1 LQLSFQKIRQFVIN
15 DLVKLH
21 PKIKNMIN
29 LKKAAIASL
38 FVATSA
44 FAQDGGVKGLLLND
58 ASVGLNVGLFNS
70 LSEGSEMELGYG
82 LNYTKQVN
90 AVVGIQV
97 GVMMGSLTNNTEGTD
112 EFTSLNV
119 RGIMNTSNLSI
130 NSCPKANFYLAGG
143 FNIMSIGD
151 DSLSNALTPNVGVG
165 MKYAMSN
172 KLDLD
177 LSANISSPSLTSNP
191 VAAYSQIGL
200 GLSYRFS
207 NTEESVEW
215 NNPLDAMYG
224 DLATVKTEIEGLSTD
239 TDGDGVADAF
249 DGDNNTP
256 EGVAVDG
263 KGNALDVDMD
273 GIADYADEDPFTA
286 RGVQV
291 DANGRELDSDKDG
304 VANSIDIEPNTESG
318 ATVNFQ
324 GKEIRGAKGAFMPAV
339 YFDFNSAKV
348 SYANY
353 ERLAAVASLL
363 QANPKYKLSVIG
375 YADAVGNSANNH
387 KIALRRANAVVD
399 ALSSM
404 FSIDASRLTAS
415 SKGEDAPLANESVK
429 VTETT
434 ADGQVI
440 SNNLTRMN
448 RRVEFVIE

>member
-1 LQLSFQKIRQFVIN
+1 
-15 DLVKLH
+15 
-21 PKIKNMIN
+21 MIN
-29 LKKAAIASL
+29 LKNLALASL
-38 FVATSA
+38 FVTTSA
-44 FAQDGGVKGLLLND
+44 FAQDGGLKGLVLDN
-58 ASVGLNVGLFNS
+58 ASIGVDVGAFRYVSADRNLDVAF
-70 LSEGSEMELGYG
+70 G
-82 LNYTKQVN
+82 LNYTKQ
-90 AVVGIQV
+90 
-97 GVMMGSLTNNTEGTD
+97 
-112 EFTSLNV
+112 
-119 RGIMNTSNLSI
+119 I
-130 NSCPKANFYLAGG
+130 NSVFALQAGVLNGALSNEAEELA
-143 FNIMSIGD
+143 F
-151 DSLSNALTPNVGVG
+151 NALTLKGLINITNLSVGSSPKAKLYLSGGVNVLSFDDGNAVIPTLG
-165 MKYAMSN
+165 AGIKYALYN
-172 KLDLD
+172 NIDLD
-177 LSANISSPSLTSNP
+177 LSAAFGSTPLTSDLINTHLITNIGVNYKFTKKD
-191 VAAYSQIGL
+191 VAI
-200 GLSYRFS
+200 
-207 NTEESVEW
+207 EW

-224 DLATVKTEIEGLSTD
+224 DIATVKTEIEGLSTD

-273 GIADYADEDPFTA
+273 GVADYADEDPFTA

>member
-1 LQLSFQKIRQFVIN
+1 
-15 DLVKLH
+15 
-21 PKIKNMIN
+21 MIN
-29 LKKAAIASL
+29 LKNLALASL
-38 FVATSA
+38 FVTTSA
-44 FAQDGGVKGLLLND
+44 FAQDGGLKGLVLDN
-58 ASVGLNVGLFNS
+58 ASIGVDVGAFRYVSADRNLDVAF
-70 LSEGSEMELGYG
+70 G
-82 LNYTKQVN
+82 LNYTKQ
-90 AVVGIQV
+90 
-97 GVMMGSLTNNTEGTD
+97 
-112 EFTSLNV
+112 
-119 RGIMNTSNLSI
+119 I
-130 NSCPKANFYLAGG
+130 NSVFALQAGVLNGALSNEAEELA
-143 FNIMSIGD
+143 F
-151 DSLSNALTPNVGVG
+151 NALTLKGLINLTNLSVGSSPKAKLYLSGGVNVLSFDDGNAVIPTLG
-165 MKYAMSN
+165 AGIKYALYN
-172 KLDLD
+172 NIDLD
-177 LSANISSPSLTSNP
+177 LSAAFGSTPLTSDLINTHLITNIGVNYKFTKKD
-191 VAAYSQIGL
+191 VA
-200 GLSYRFS
+200 
-207 NTEESVEW
+207 VEW

-224 DLATVKTEIEGLSTD
+224 DIATVKTEIEGLSTD

>member
-1 LQLSFQKIRQFVIN
+1 
-15 DLVKLH
+15 
-21 PKIKNMIN
+21 MIN
-29 LKKAAIASL
+29 LKNLALASL
-38 FVATSA
+38 FVTTSA
-44 FAQDGGVKGLLLND
+44 FAQDGGLKGLVLDN
-58 ASVGLNVGLFNS
+58 ASIGVDVGAFRYVSADRNLDVAF
-70 LSEGSEMELGYG
+70 G
-82 LNYTKQVN
+82 LNYTKQ
-90 AVVGIQV
+90 
-97 GVMMGSLTNNTEGTD
+97 
-112 EFTSLNV
+112 
-119 RGIMNTSNLSI
+119 I
-130 NSCPKANFYLAGG
+130 NSVFALQAGVLNGALSNEAEELA
-143 FNIMSIGD
+143 F
-151 DSLSNALTPNVGVG
+151 NALTLKGLINITNLSVGSSPKAKLYLSGGVNVLLFDDGNAVIPTLG
-165 MKYAMSN
+165 AGIKYALYN
-172 KLDLD
+172 NIDLD
-177 LSANISSPSLTSNP
+177 LSAAFGSTPLTLDPINSHLITNIGVNYKFTKKD
-191 VAAYSQIGL
+191 VA
-200 GLSYRFS
+200 
-207 NTEESVEW
+207 VEW

-224 DLATVKTEIEGLSTD
+224 DIATVKTEIEGLSTD

>member
-1 LQLSFQKIRQFVIN
+1 
-15 DLVKLH
+15 
-21 PKIKNMIN
+21 MIN
-29 LKKAAIASL
+29 LKNLALASL
-38 FVATSA
+38 FVTTSA
-44 FAQDGGVKGLLLND
+44 FAQDGGLKGLVLDN
-58 ASVGLNVGLFNS
+58 ASIGVDVGAFRYVSADRNLDVAF
-70 LSEGSEMELGYG
+70 G
-82 LNYTKQVN
+82 LNYTKQ
-90 AVVGIQV
+90 
-97 GVMMGSLTNNTEGTD
+97 
-112 EFTSLNV
+112 
-119 RGIMNTSNLSI
+119 I
-130 NSCPKANFYLAGG
+130 NSVFALQAGVLNGALSNEAEELA
-143 FNIMSIGD
+143 F
-151 DSLSNALTPNVGVG
+151 NALTLKGLINLTNLSVGSSPKAKLYLSGGVNVLSFDDGSAIIPTLG
-165 MKYAMSN
+165 AGIKYALYN
-172 KLDLD
+172 NIDLD
-177 LSANISSPSLTSNP
+177 LSAAFGSTPLTSDPINTHLITNIGVNYKFTKKD
-191 VAAYSQIGL
+191 VAI
-200 GLSYRFS
+200 
-207 NTEESVEW
+207 EW

-224 DLATVKTEIEGLSTD
+224 DIATVKTEIEGLSTD

-273 GIADYADEDPFTA
+273 GVADYADEDPFTA

>member
-1 LQLSFQKIRQFVIN
+1 
-15 DLVKLH
+15 
-21 PKIKNMIN
+21 MIN
-29 LKKAAIASL
+29 LKNLALASL
-38 FVATSA
+38 FVTTSA
-44 FAQDGGVKGLLLND
+44 FAQDGGLKGLVLDN
-58 ASVGLNVGLFNS
+58 ASIGVDVGAFRYVSADRNLDVAF
-70 LSEGSEMELGYG
+70 G
-82 LNYTKQVN
+82 LNYTKQ
-90 AVVGIQV
+90 
-97 GVMMGSLTNNTEGTD
+97 
-112 EFTSLNV
+112 
-119 RGIMNTSNLSI
+119 I
-130 NSCPKANFYLAGG
+130 NSVFALQAGVLNGALSNEAEELA
-143 FNIMSIGD
+143 F
-151 DSLSNALTPNVGVG
+151 NALTLKGLINITNLSVGSSPKAKLYLSGGVNVLLFDDGNAVIPTLG
-165 MKYAMSN
+165 AGIKYALYN
-172 KLDLD
+172 NIDLD
-177 LSANISSPSLTSNP
+177 LSAAFGSTPLTSDLINTHLITNIGVNYKFTKKD
-191 VAAYSQIGL
+191 VAI
-200 GLSYRFS
+200 
-207 NTEESVEW
+207 EW

-224 DLATVKTEIEGLSTD
+224 DIATVKTEIEGLSTD

>member
-1 LQLSFQKIRQFVIN
+1 
-15 DLVKLH
+15 
-21 PKIKNMIN
+21 MIN
-29 LKKAAIASL
+29 LKNLALAFL
-38 FVATSA
+38 FVTTSA
-44 FAQDGGVKGLLLND
+44 FAQEDGIKGLLTND
-58 ASVGLNVGLFNS
+58 ASIGLNLAAISNASSITDF
-70 LSEGSEMELGYG
+70 EMGYG
-82 LNYTKQVN
+82 LTYTKSVN
-90 AVVGIQV
+90 SVISLQFGGLMSQREEDRYGQLSAA
-97 GVMMGSLTNNTEGTD
+97 GV
-112 EFTSLNV
+112 F
-119 RGIMNTSNLSI
+119 NLS
-130 NSCPKANFYLAGG
+130 NVALSNCDCNLQFYLTGG
-143 FNIMSIGD
+143 LTAELKGEPENGGPKSLLAAIGGGLKAPVSD
-151 DSLSNALTPNVGVG
+151 N
-165 MKYAMSN
+165 
-172 KLDLD
+172 LDLG
-177 LSANISSPSLTSNP
+177 LSVTAQKSITDAGKLPSRFVT
-191 VAAYSQIGL
+191 AF
-200 GLSYRFS
+200 GLSYRFT

-224 DLATVKTEIEGLSTD
+224 DIATVKTEIEGLSND

-304 VANSIDIEPNTESG
+304 VANSVDVEPNTESG

-387 KIALRRANAVVD
+387 KIALRRANAVISS
-399 ALSSM
+399 LSSM

-429 VTETT
+429 ITETT

>member
-1 LQLSFQKIRQFVIN
+1 
-15 DLVKLH
+15 
-21 PKIKNMIN
+21 MIN
-29 LKKAAIASL
+29 LKNLALASL
-38 FVATSA
+38 FVTTSA
-44 FAQDGGVKGLLLND
+44 FAQDGGLKGLVLDN
-58 ASVGLNVGLFNS
+58 ASIGVDVGAFRYVSADRNLDVAF
-70 LSEGSEMELGYG
+70 G
-82 LNYTKQVN
+82 LNYTKQ
-90 AVVGIQV
+90 
-97 GVMMGSLTNNTEGTD
+97 
-112 EFTSLNV
+112 
-119 RGIMNTSNLSI
+119 I
-130 NSCPKANFYLAGG
+130 NSVFALQAGVLNGALSNEAEELA
-143 FNIMSIGD
+143 F
-151 DSLSNALTPNVGVG
+151 NALTLKGLINLTNLSVGSSPKAKLYLSGGVNVLSFDDGNAVIPTLG
-165 MKYAMSN
+165 AGIKYALYN
-172 KLDLD
+172 NIDLD
-177 LSANISSPSLTSNP
+177 LSAAFGSTPLTSDPINTHLITNIGVNYKFTKKD
-191 VAAYSQIGL
+191 VAI
-200 GLSYRFS
+200 
-207 NTEESVEW
+207 EW

-224 DLATVKTEIEGLSTD
+224 DIATVKTEIEGLSTD

>member
-1 LQLSFQKIRQFVIN
+1 
-15 DLVKLH
+15 
-21 PKIKNMIN
+21 MIN
-29 LKKAAIASL
+29 LKNLALASL
-38 FVATSA
+38 FVTTSA
-44 FAQDGGVKGLLLND
+44 FAQDGGLKGLVLDN
-58 ASVGLNVGLFNS
+58 ASIGVDVGAFRYVSADRNLDVAF
-70 LSEGSEMELGYG
+70 G
-82 LNYTKQVN
+82 LNYTKQ
-90 AVVGIQV
+90 
-97 GVMMGSLTNNTEGTD
+97 
-112 EFTSLNV
+112 
-119 RGIMNTSNLSI
+119 I
-130 NSCPKANFYLAGG
+130 NSVFALQAGVLNGALSNEAEELA
-143 FNIMSIGD
+143 F
-151 DSLSNALTPNVGVG
+151 NALTLKGLINITNLSVGSSPKAKLYLSGGVNVLSFDDGNAVIPTLG
-165 MKYAMSN
+165 AGIKYALYN
-172 KLDLD
+172 NIDLD
-177 LSANISSPSLTSNP
+177 LSAAFGSTPLTLDPINSHLITNIGVNYKFTKKD
-191 VAAYSQIGL
+191 VA
-200 GLSYRFS
+200 
-207 NTEESVEW
+207 VEW

-224 DLATVKTEIEGLSTD
+224 DIAVVKTTIEGLSND

-273 GIADYADEDPFTA
+273 GVADYADEDPFTA

>member
-1 LQLSFQKIRQFVIN
+1 
-15 DLVKLH
+15 
-21 PKIKNMIN
+21 MIN
-29 LKKAAIASL
+29 LKNLALASL
-38 FVATSA
+38 FVTTSA
-44 FAQDGGVKGLLLND
+44 FAQDGGLKGLVLDN
-58 ASVGLNVGLFNS
+58 ASIGVDVGAFRYVSADRNLDVAF
-70 LSEGSEMELGYG
+70 G
-82 LNYTKQVN
+82 LNYTKQ
-90 AVVGIQV
+90 
-97 GVMMGSLTNNTEGTD
+97 
-112 EFTSLNV
+112 
-119 RGIMNTSNLSI
+119 I
-130 NSCPKANFYLAGG
+130 NSVFALQAGVLNG
-143 FNIMSIGD
+143 A
-151 DSLSNALTPNVGVG
+151 LSNEAEELPFNALTLKGLINLTNLSVGSSPKAKLYLSGGVNVLSFDDGNAVIPTLG
-165 MKYAMSN
+165 AGIKYALYN
-172 KLDLD
+172 NIDLD
-177 LSANISSPSLTSNP
+177 LSAAFGSTPLTSDPINTHLITNIGVNYKFTKKD
-191 VAAYSQIGL
+191 VA
-200 GLSYRFS
+200 
-207 NTEESVEW
+207 VEW

-224 DLATVKTEIEGLSTD
+224 DIATVKTEIEGLSTD

>member
-1 LQLSFQKIRQFVIN
+1 
-15 DLVKLH
+15 
-21 PKIKNMIN
+21 MIN
-29 LKKAAIASL
+29 LKNLALASL
-38 FVATSA
+38 FVTTSA
-44 FAQDGGVKGLLLND
+44 FAQDGGLKGLVLDN
-58 ASVGLNVGLFNS
+58 ASIGVDVGAFRYVSADRNLDVAF
-70 LSEGSEMELGYG
+70 G
-82 LNYTKQVN
+82 LNYTKQ
-90 AVVGIQV
+90 
-97 GVMMGSLTNNTEGTD
+97 
-112 EFTSLNV
+112 
-119 RGIMNTSNLSI
+119 I
-130 NSCPKANFYLAGG
+130 NSVFALQAGVLNGALSNEAEELA
-143 FNIMSIGD
+143 F
-151 DSLSNALTPNVGVG
+151 NALTLKGLINLTNLSVGSSPKAKLYLSGGVNVLSFDDGNAVIPTLG
-165 MKYAMSN
+165 AGIKYALYN
-172 KLDLD
+172 NIDLD
-177 LSANISSPSLTSNP
+177 LSAAFGSTPLTSDPINTHLITNIGVNYKFTKKD
-191 VAAYSQIGL
+191 VA
-200 GLSYRFS
+200 
-207 NTEESVEW
+207 VEW

-224 DLATVKTEIEGLSTD
+224 DIATVKTEIEGLSTD

-273 GIADYADEDPFTA
+273 GVADYADEDPFTA

>member
-1 LQLSFQKIRQFVIN
+1 
-15 DLVKLH
+15 
-21 PKIKNMIN
+21 MIN
-29 LKKAAIASL
+29 LKNLALASL
-38 FVATSA
+38 FVTTSA
-44 FAQDGGVKGLLLND
+44 FAQDGGLKGLVLDN
-58 ASVGLNVGLFNS
+58 ASIGVDVGAFRYVSADRNLDVAF
-70 LSEGSEMELGYG
+70 G
-82 LNYTKQVN
+82 LNYTKQ
-90 AVVGIQV
+90 
-97 GVMMGSLTNNTEGTD
+97 
-112 EFTSLNV
+112 
-119 RGIMNTSNLSI
+119 I
-130 NSCPKANFYLAGG
+130 NSVFALQAGVLNGALSNEAEELA
-143 FNIMSIGD
+143 F
-151 DSLSNALTPNVGVG
+151 NALTLKGLINLTNLSVGSSPKAKLYLSGGVNVLSFDDGNAVIPTLG
-165 MKYAMSN
+165 AGIKYALYN
-172 KLDLD
+172 NIDLD
-177 LSANISSPSLTSNP
+177 LSAAFGSTPLTSDLINTHLITNIGVNYKFTKKD
-191 VAAYSQIGL
+191 VA
-200 GLSYRFS
+200 
-207 NTEESVEW
+207 VEW

-224 DLATVKTEIEGLSTD
+224 DIATVKTEIEGLSTD

-273 GIADYADEDPFTA
+273 GVADYADEDPFTA

>member
-1 LQLSFQKIRQFVIN
+1 
-15 DLVKLH
+15 
-21 PKIKNMIN
+21 MIN
-29 LKKAAIASL
+29 LKNLALASL
-38 FVATSA
+38 FITTSA
-44 FAQDGGVKGLLLND
+44 FAQDGGLKGLVLDN
-58 ASVGLNVGLFNS
+58 ASIGVDVGAFRYVSADRNLDVAF
-70 LSEGSEMELGYG
+70 G
-82 LNYTKQVN
+82 LNYTKQISSVF
-90 AVVGIQV
+90 AFQA
-97 GVMMGSLTNNTEGTD
+97 GV
-112 EFTSLNV
+112 LN
-119 RGIMNTSNLSI
+119 GALSN
-130 NSCPKANFYLAGG
+130 KAEELA
-143 FNIMSIGD
+143 F
-151 DSLSNALTPNVGVG
+151 NALTLKGLINITNLSVGSSPKAKLYLSGGVNVLSFDDGSAIIPTLG
-165 MKYAMSN
+165 AGIKYALYN
-172 KLDLD
+172 NIDLD
-177 LSANISSPSLTSNP
+177 LSAAFGSTPLTLDPINAHLITNIGVNYKFTKKD
-191 VAAYSQIGL
+191 VA
-200 GLSYRFS
+200 
-207 NTEESVEW
+207 VEW

-224 DLATVKTEIEGLSTD
+224 DIATVKTEIEGLSTD

-273 GIADYADEDPFTA
+273 GVADYADEDPFTA

-291 DANGRELDSDKDG
+291 DVNGRELDSDKDG

-363 QANPKYKLSVIG
+363 QANAKYKLRVIG

>member
-1 LQLSFQKIRQFVIN
+1 
-15 DLVKLH
+15 
-21 PKIKNMIN
+21 MIN
-29 LKKAAIASL
+29 LKNLALASL
-38 FVATSA
+38 FVTTSA
-44 FAQDGGVKGLLLND
+44 FAQDGGLKGLVLDN
-58 ASVGLNVGLFNS
+58 ASIGVDVGAFRYVSADRNLDVAF
-70 LSEGSEMELGYG
+70 G
-82 LNYTKQVN
+82 LNYTKQISSVF
-90 AVVGIQV
+90 ALQA
-97 GVMMGSLTNNTEGTD
+97 GV
-112 EFTSLNV
+112 LN
-119 RGIMNTSNLSI
+119 GALSNE
-130 NSCPKANFYLAGG
+130 AEELA
-143 FNIMSIGD
+143 F
-151 DSLSNALTPNVGVG
+151 NALTLKGLINLTNLSVGSSPKAKLYLSGGVNVLLFDDGNAVIPTLG
-165 MKYAMSN
+165 AGIKYALYN
-172 KLDLD
+172 NIDLD
-177 LSANISSPSLTSNP
+177 LSAAFGSTPLTLDPINSHLITNIGVNYKFTKKD
-191 VAAYSQIGL
+191 VA
-200 GLSYRFS
+200 
-207 NTEESVEW
+207 VEW

-224 DLATVKTEIEGLSTD
+224 DIAVVKTTIEGLSND

-273 GIADYADEDPFTA
+273 GVADYADEDPFTA

-291 DANGRELDSDKDG
+291 DVNGRELDSDKDG

>member
-1 LQLSFQKIRQFVIN
+1 MEHHLINYLDKI
-15 DLVKLH
+15 LKLKH
-21 PKIKNMIN
+21 MIN
-29 LKKAAIASL
+29 LKNLALATL
-38 FVATSA
+38 FVTTSA
-44 FAQDGGVKGLLLND
+44 FAQDGGLKGLVLDN
-58 ASVGLNVGLFNS
+58 ASVGVNVNALTYVSADSN
-70 LSEGSEMELGYG
+70 LELGFG
-82 LNYTKQVN
+82 LNYTKQIN
-90 AVVGIQV
+90 SVVALQAGFLTAGLSNSTDTMSFSALTLKGI
-97 GVMMGSLTNNTEGTD
+97 
-112 EFTSLNV
+112 LNV
-119 RGIMNTSNLSI
+119 SNLTI
-130 NSCPKANFYLAGG
+130 GSCPKAKFYLAGG
-143 FNIMSIGD
+143 VSLMNMEDDGRAVVPNIGGGI
-151 DSLSNALTPNVGVG
+151 
-165 MKYAMSN
+165 KYSVN
-172 KLDLD
+172 NNIDLD
-177 LSANISSPSLTSNP
+177 ISTSVGTSPLTGD
-191 VAAYSQIGL
+191 VIETHLMTGL
-200 GLSYRFS
+200 GVNYRFS
-207 NTEESVEW
+207 KKEVAVEW

-224 DLATVKTEIEGLSTD
+224 DIATVKTEIEGLSID
-239 TDGDGVADAF
+239 SDGDGVADAF

-273 GIADYADEDPFTA
+273 GVADYADEDPFTA

-304 VANSIDIEPNTESG
+304 VANSVDVEPNTESG

-387 KIALRRANAVVD
+387 KIALRRANAVISS
-399 ALSSM
+399 LSSM

>member
-1 LQLSFQKIRQFVIN
+1 L
-15 DLVKLH
+15 
-21 PKIKNMIN
+21 
-29 LKKAAIASL
+29 
-38 FVATSA
+38 
-44 FAQDGGVKGLLLND
+44 
-58 ASVGLNVGLFNS
+58 
-70 LSEGSEMELGYG
+70 
-82 LNYTKQVN
+82 
-90 AVVGIQV
+90 
-97 GVMMGSLTNNTEGTD
+97 
-112 EFTSLNV
+112 
-119 RGIMNTSNLSI
+119 
-130 NSCPKANFYLAGG
+130 
-143 FNIMSIGD
+143 
-151 DSLSNALTPNVGVG
+151 
-165 MKYAMSN
+165 KYAFN
-172 KLDLD
+172 NNIDLD
-177 LSANISSPSLTSNP
+177 LSAAIGSTPFTGDDISTHLISSVGVN
-191 VAAYSQIGL
+191 
-200 GLSYRFS
+200 YRF
-207 NTEESVEW
+207 TKKEVAVEW

-224 DLATVKTEIEGLSTD
+224 DIATVKTEIEGLSND

-304 VANSIDIEPNTESG
+304 VANSLDVEPNTESG

-363 QANPKYKLSVIG
+363 QANPKYKLNVIG

>member
-1 LQLSFQKIRQFVIN
+1 
-15 DLVKLH
+15 
-21 PKIKNMIN
+21 MIN
-29 LKKAAIASL
+29 LKNLALASL
-38 FVATSA
+38 FVTTSA
-44 FAQDGGVKGLLLND
+44 FAQDGGLKGLVLDN
-58 ASVGLNVGLFNS
+58 ASIGVNVGAFTYVAADRNLD
-70 LSEGSEMELGYG
+70 LAYG
-82 LNYTKQVN
+82 LNYTKQINSVVALQAGVLKGALSNEAEAFDFNAITLKGLVN
-90 AVVGIQV
+90 
-97 GVMMGSLTNNTEGTD
+97 LTN
-112 EFTSLNV
+112 
-119 RGIMNTSNLSI
+119 LSVG
-130 NSCPKANFYLAGG
+130 SCPKAKFYLSGG
-143 FNIMSIGD
+143 VNILHYNEERAVI
-151 DSLSNALTPNVGVG
+151 PNLGGGV
-165 MKYAMSN
+165 KYALN
-172 KLDLD
+172 NNIDLD
-177 LSANISSPSLTSNP
+177 LTASFGTSPMTSDDIDAHLATSLGVN
-191 VAAYSQIGL
+191 
-200 GLSYRFS
+200 YRF
-207 NTEESVEW
+207 TKKEVAVEW

-224 DLATVKTEIEGLSTD
+224 DIATVKTEIEGLSND

-273 GIADYADEDPFTA
+273 GVADYADEDPFTA

-304 VANSIDIEPNTESG
+304 VANSVDVEPNTEAG

-375 YADAVGNSANNH
+375 YADAVGNAANNH

-404 FSIDASRLTAS
+404 FNIDAARLTAS